1 MERNIVIGRI
11 LEVPNLASQVPSRF
25 AGQLPWSSDKSQ
37 IVKRKSHFETGFS
50 LLELMIAMF
59 ILIILLTVAIPTYQR
74 TVLQAKETVL
84 EQNLWQMRRSIDQY
98 GSDKGKLPQS
108 LNDLVDGGYLRE
120 MPVDPMN
127 EERAEWTEIQGE
139 DKYSGDG
146 SQGLLDVK
154 SFAQGVD
161 GNGKNYS
168 DY

>member
-1 MERNIVIGRI
+1 MERNIVPGRI
-11 LEVPNLASQVPSRF
+11 LKVPNPKTQVPGRF
-25 AGQLPWSSDKSQ
+25 AARLFLSTEKS
-37 IVKRKSHFETGFS
+37 KLECGFS

-74 TVLQAKETVL
+74 SVLQAKETVL
-84 EQNLWQMRRSIDQY
+84 QQNLWQMRRSIDQY

-127 EERAEWTEIQGE
+127 EERAEWKEIQGE

-154 SFAQGVD
+154 SLAQGAD
-161 GNGKNYS
+161 ANGKNYS